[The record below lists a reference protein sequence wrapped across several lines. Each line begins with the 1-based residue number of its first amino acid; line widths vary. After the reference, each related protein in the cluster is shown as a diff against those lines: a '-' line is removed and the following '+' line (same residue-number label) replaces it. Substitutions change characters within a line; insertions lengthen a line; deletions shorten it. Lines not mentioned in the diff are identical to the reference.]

1 MWKRTDEKIPM
12 ADAKDLT
19 KTNDT
24 RAVQET
30 QHALAADGEELA
42 ALLHSDDEGVLL
54 ALLKNPAL
62 AEADVTVL
70 LARKNLPTAVIEEIC
85 KRRDWLK
92 TYALKKALACHPH
105 TPRLVSS
112 RLLKELYLMDL
123 VQIALLPG
131 VSVELKR
138 NAEDQLATRL
148 PQLPLGQ
155 KITLARRGP
164 PRVAGSLLAEGHPL
178 VVPVALDNSHLT
190 AAQILKALA
199 REDVPESVVQAIAQ
213 HRKWSCDY
221 NVRLALVRNPA
232 TTLAVSLS
240 FLPELTVSD
249 LHELAAPGILPEP
262 LRKYLE
268 AETQRR
274 IRASEMSGKE
284 GGLNRSM
291 QHHLIYVCSLKVVLN
306 EARETVWAF
315 CDREK

>member
-1 MWKRTDEKIPM
+1 M
-12 ADAKDLT
+12 AADTNDLT
-19 KTNDT
+19 TDKDVRDVPDT
-24 RAVQET
+24 QR
-30 QHALAADGEELA
+30 ALAANGEELA
-42 ALLHSDDEGVLL
+42 ALLHSDVQEILL
-54 ALLKNPAL
+54 TLLKNPAL
-62 AEADVTVL
+62 VETDVAVL

-85 KRRDWLK
+85 QRREWLK

-105 TPRLVSS
+105 TSRLVSL
-112 RLLKELYLMDL
+112 RLLRELYLMDL
-123 VQIALLPG
+123 VQIVLLPG
-131 VSVELKR
+131 VSTGIKR

-164 PRVAGSLLAEGHPL
+164 ARIAGSLLAEGHPL

-199 REDVPESVVQAIAQ
+199 REGVPESVVQAIAQ

-232 TTLAVSLS
+232 TTLATSLS

-249 LHELAAPGILPEP
+249 LHELAAPGVLPEP

-268 AETQRR
+268 AETHRR
-274 IRASEMSGKE
+274 IRAGEMSVTGKE
-284 GGLNRSM
+284 PFDQSKPSKD
-291 QHHLIYVCSLKVVLN
+291 V
-306 EARETVWAF
+306 
-315 CDREK
+315 